1 MQVSSAI
8 LASVFGV
15 WDVTELAEDII
26 IDYIFN
32 YTDEYNAATEK
43 EKLSIG
49 TEFCDQLLGN
59 METVDDKLEALDF
72 RVGIFKNTKT
82 LVDALRGYSIDV
94 KTFVIKYNEI
104 LKDVM
109 VYDESAGTIVVNS
122 YQMSHE
128 VARGVIVTNS
138 PITMD
143 AMSAFA
149 AGLNIANGVIDLA
162 DTMNTAAA
170 VRANQRLFDKNTQL
184 LLRIRDHG
192 NRKYICEA
200 AANVANYMGKGYG
213 NALYSIVK
221 ECGMDVAQ
229 MSRNLLET
237 FLSMN
242 PYLAALKF
250 VKDIMGNALGINETL
265 IDEYEMLTYDCMSEC
280 AAALV
285 RAKVIPEGE
294 HYYCY
299 DMNVQRY
306 MTNLAQLRI
315 LGEKKYIEYY
325 TNGIGGWFVNQNRI
339 INDVNA
345 RIARVKNN
353 CMNVDVVLDSSI
365 K

>member
-1 MQVSSAI
+1 
-8 LASVFGV
+8 
-15 WDVTELAEDII
+15 
-26 IDYIFN
+26 
-32 YTDEYNAATEK
+32 
-43 EKLSIG
+43 
-49 TEFCDQLLGN
+49 
-59 METVDDKLEALDF
+59 
-72 RVGIFKNTKT
+72 
-82 LVDALRGYSIDV
+82 
-94 KTFVIKYNEI
+94 
-104 LKDVM
+104 
-109 VYDESAGTIVVNS
+109 
-122 YQMSHE
+122 
-128 VARGVIVTNS
+128 
-138 PITMD
+138 
-143 AMSAFA
+143 
-149 AGLNIANGVIDLA
+149 
-162 DTMNTAAA
+162 
-170 VRANQRLFDKNTQL
+170 
-184 LLRIRDHG
+184 
-192 NRKYICEA
+192 
-200 AANVANYMGKGYG
+200 
-213 NALYSIVK
+213 
-221 ECGMDVAQ
+221 
-229 MSRNLLET
+229 
-237 FLSMN
+237 MN